1 MPNYKNHLSQ
11 GYEEVTFKDK
21 AVVTS
26 MNSPNFTA
34 SLSQLRSQSGSVG
47 VIPPGYEH
55 RADKI
60 ADLFYGSP
68 TLDWVVLWV
77 NNISDP
83 FEQLNVGD
91 RIKIVSL
98 T

>member
-11 GYEEVTFKDK
+11 GFSELLFKSKKVVSSLNSDSF
-21 AVVTS
+21 AV
-26 MNSPNFTA
+26 NLARLNLLPA
-34 SLSQLRSQSGSVG
+34 SVG
-47 VIPPGYEH
+47 IIPPGYEH

-60 ADLFYGSP
+60 AELFYGSP
-68 TLDWVVLWV
+68 TLDWLVLWT

-91 RIKIVSL
+91 RLRIVEIS
-98 T
+98 